1 VARHRY
7 RRNAD
12 ALTEKQEA
20 LYDEIMED
28 DFTPE
33 QFTSL
38 ISAVE
43 RFNFTS
49 TALYALAEQYLEEYE
64 DTEGNLLLLQFAEQF
79 AKHEAKTL

>member
-1 VARHRY
+1 MARH

-12 ALTEKQEA
+12 ALTPEQEA

-28 DFTPE
+28 EFTPD
-33 QFTSL
+33 QFDAL
-38 ISAVE
+38 VGAVE

-49 TALYALAEQYLEEYE
+49 TALYALAAQYLEEYE

>member
-1 VARHRY
+1 MPRH

-12 ALTEKQEA
+12 ALTPEQDA

-28 DFTPE
+28 EFTPD
-33 QFTSL
+33 QADKL
-38 ISAVE
+38 IAAVE

-49 TALYALAEQYLEEYE
+49 TAFYALAAQYLDEYE
-64 DTEGNLLLLQFAEQF
+64 DTDGNLLLLQFAEQF